1 MGARPPAAS
10 TRLAAAGLGVIG
22 GTALQLQQAA
32 LWSGAFYAGAALVAT
47 LLLLGWWR
55 LGAWGGLGGHHRA
68 TLPMLMLGCAVLAFS
83 ATGWRADSRLAEALP
98 EGLEGRDL
106 VVVGVIAGL
115 PQRSPEAWRFIFE
128 VESAQWTDP
137 AALAGSAPAA
147 VALPRRLSLGWYAG
161 AQGTQAA
168 GLPALRAGQR
178 WQLTLRLKRPHGARN
193 PHGFDHEL
201 YLFEQGLRAIGYVR
215 TVPGAPQT
223 LLAEGVGHPV
233 DRARQAVREAIE
245 ARVAD
250 PSAAGLLA
258 ALAVGD
264 QAAIEREDWALYR
277 DTGVAH
283 LMSISGLHVTMFA
296 WLAGRLINRLW
307 RLSPL
312 AMRRLP
318 APRAALWGG
327 LLAACAYAVF
337 AGWGVPAQRTALM
350 LAVTTLLGAGGLRWG
365 WPLVWGS
372 AAVVVTL
379 IDPWA
384 LLQPGF
390 WLSFVAVGL
399 LMGAGD
405 GQPLARAGSGLGPA
419 AGEALAVGPPAS
431 GRALQQRLWGLAGLA
446 QGGLRTQVVA
456 TLGLAPLTLV
466 FFQQISPLSFL
477 ANLVAIPAVTLLVTP
492 LALLGVLWAPLWSA
506 GAAAAGMLNDFLQ
519 ALTTL
524 PGAAV
529 WTLPAAPGWAAPCA
543 LIGAALV
550 LLPLPGRVRLLGLP
564 LLLPLLAPPLSRP
577 AEGAYELTAVDV
589 GQGTAVLVRTARHTL
604 LYDAGPQ
611 YSRESDAGE
620 RVLLPLLRALGETRL
635 DALVL
640 SHRDTDHVGGAAAL
654 LRGLS
659 VTRVAS
665 SLEAGHALL
674 ALAQSRGVATSA
686 CEAGQAWTWD
696 GVRFEMLHPGADLL
710 ARRGLEKTRSNALS
724 CVLRVSGHWGG
735 QAQRALLTGDIER
748 DQEAGLVTAAGEG
761 AASRDALAAE
771 VLIVPH
777 HGSKTSSSEAFID
790 VVAPRVAV
798 VQAGYRNRFGHPAPP
813 VRARYAAR
821 GIELIESPVCGAWR
835 FGPDG
840 SVCWRAVSR
849 RYWHHPGVGEASN
862 GAEVAKPAPPAAQPP
877 ATEIETPD

>member
-10 TRLAAAGLGVIG
+10 TRLVALGLGLIG
-22 GTALQLQQAA
+22 GSALQLQQPH
-32 LWSGAFYAGAALVAT
+32 LWEPSHYAGLGLLAVLV
-47 LLLLGWWR
+47 LLGGWR
-55 LGAWGGLGGHHRA
+55 FGGHRGGAW
-68 TLPMLMLGCAVLAFS
+68 PMLRLVLASLACGVLAFA
-83 ATGWRADSRLAEALP
+83 ATGWRADLRLSEALP
-98 EGLEGRDL
+98 EALEGRDL

-115 PQRSPEAWRFIFE
+115 PQRAPEAWRFSFE
-128 VESAQWTDP
+128 VESAQWSDP
-137 AALAGSAPAA
+137 AAAAGAA
-147 VALPRRLSLGWYAG
+147 LTPVTLPRRLALGWYAG

-168 GLPALRAGQR
+168 GLPTLRAGQR

-201 YLFEQGLRAIGYVR
+201 HLFEQGLRATGYVR
-215 TVPGAPQT
+215 TVPGAVQG
-223 LLAEGVGHPV
+223 LLAEGVAHPV

-307 RLSPL
+307 RLSPR

-327 LLAACAYAVF
+327 LLAACVYAVF

-372 AAVVVTL
+372 AAVAVTL

-405 GQPLARAGSGLGPA
+405 GHPLARAGSGLGPA
-419 AGEALAVGPPAS
+419 EPEVAQPGGQAGPWCALRSWLA
-431 GRALQQRLWGLAGLA
+431 RLAGWA
-446 QGGLRTQVVA
+446 RGGLRTQAVA

-477 ANLVAIPAVTLLVTP
+477 ANLVAIPAVTLWVTP
-492 LALLGVLWAPLWSA
+492 LALLGVLWAPLWSV
-506 GAAAAGMLNDFLQ
+506 GAAAAGALNAFLQ
-519 ALTTL
+519 ALTSL

-529 WTLPAAPGWAAPCA
+529 WTLPAAPAWAAPCA

-564 LLLPLLAPPLSRP
+564 LLLPLLAPPLPRP
-577 AEGAYELTAVDV
+577 AEGTYELTAVDV
-589 GQGTAVLVRTARHTL
+589 GQGTAVLLRTARHTL

-635 DALVL
+635 DMLVL

-654 LRGLS
+654 LRGLP
-659 VTRVAS
+659 VARVVS
-665 SLEAGHALL
+665 SLEPGHALL
-674 ALAQSRGVATSA
+674 ALAQTRGAAPSA
-686 CEAGQAWTWD
+686 CEAGQAWSWD
-696 GVRFEMLHPGADLL
+696 GVHFEVLHPGPDLL

-724 CVLRVSGHWGG
+724 CVLRVSGRWDG
-735 QAQRALLTGDIER
+735 QAQRTLLTGDIER
-748 DQEAGLVTAAGEG
+748 EQEAALVAAAGEG
-761 AASRDALAAE
+761 AAPQDALAAE

-777 HGSKTSSSEAFID
+777 HGSKTSSSEAFLD
-790 VVAPRVAV
+790 AVAPRVAV

-813 VRARYAAR
+813 VRARYDAR

-840 SVCWRAVSR
+840 NTCWRAVAQ
-849 RYWHHPGVGEASN
+849 RYWHHPGSGEAVN
-862 GAEVAKPAPPAAQPP
+862 GAKVAKPGTRGVPTPSAETEPP
-877 ATEIETPD
+877 D